1 MTLLDCRIDLCFSL
15 VQRRRKQIRLR
26 TIMVKSI
33 AADLTVMAVLSTIVN
48 PHPVIPDECCS
59 AVSMDA
65 TVLALRR
72 ILPDPRDWHG
82 RQWWR
87 PEAKRICASTLIGCC
102 SRGKILAPQQ
112 MHGRSRYQ
120 CTPTVM
126 DNAKYARR
134 TLAASGRNVV
144 LDVAMTP
151 TWKSSLSPNVRYKTG

>member
-1 MTLLDCRIDLCFSL
+1 MTLLDSRIDLRLSL

-26 TIMVKSI
+26 TIMVKSF
-33 AADLTVMAVLSTIVN
+33 AADLTVMVVLSTIVK

-59 AVSMDA
+59 ALSMDA

-72 ILPDPRDWHG
+72 VLPDPDVSG
-82 RQWWR
+82 GG

-126 DNAKYARR
+126 DNAKSARR